1 MTHTYPIQGITCN
14 GCASKVKAALGAV
27 HGVRSV
33 AVAADL
39 STATVTMHQH
49 IPTATLSQAVSN
61 VGAYQLGAIVG
72 EPMAPA
78 TGGFWSESRLW
89 RRAGLNTLSC
99 LIGCSIGDF
108 AMIIY
113 LQAYHPGTPMAVQ
126 IALAIIAGL
135 STSVALETVLM
146 RIREK
151 FAWGAALRMAIGMS
165 FLSMVAME
173 VAMNTTDFMITGG
186 TMALSDPRYWLAFI
200 PAAAAGFLA
209 PLPYNYYQLKKHN
222 KACH

>member
-1 MTHTYPIQGITCN
+1 MTHTYPIQGITCS
-14 GCASKVKAALGAV
+14 GCAAKVKAALSAV
-27 HGVRSV
+27 SGVRSV
-33 AVAADL
+33 EVAGDL
-39 STATVTMHQH
+39 STASVAMHHH
-49 IPTATLSQAVSN
+49 IPTATLSQAVSKA
-61 VGAYQLGAIVG
+61 GAYRLGDIID
-72 EPMAPA
+72 EPMPA
-78 TGGFWSESRLW
+78 KVGGFWTEGRLW
-89 RRAGLNTLSC
+89 RRASHNTLSC

-108 AMIIY
+108 SMIIY
-113 LQAYHPGTPMAVQ
+113 LQAYHPGTAMAVQ
-126 IALAIIAGL
+126 MALAIVAGL
-135 STSVALETVLM
+135 ITSVALETVLM

-173 VAMNTTDFMITGG
+173 AAMNLTDFMITGG

-200 PAAAAGFLA
+200 PAAIAGFLV

>member
-1 MTHTYPIQGITCN
+1 MTHTYPIQGITCS
-14 GCASKVKAALGAV
+14 GCANKVRAALSAV
-27 HGVRSV
+27 QGVSSV
-33 AVAADL
+33 EVAADL
-39 STATVTMHQH
+39 STAFVTMHHH
-49 IPTATLSQAVSN
+49 IPTATLSQAVSKA
-61 VGAYQLGAIVG
+61 GAYRLGGIVD
-72 EPMAPA
+72 EPMPPA

-89 RRAGLNTLSC
+89 RRASLNTLSC

-113 LQAYHPGTPMAVQ
+113 LQAYHPGTSMAVQ
-126 IALAIIAGL
+126 MALAVVAGL
-135 STSVALETVLM
+135 ITSVALETVLM

-173 VAMNTTDFMITGG
+173 VAMNLTDFMITGG

-200 PAAAAGFLA
+200 PAAAAGFVV

>member
-1 MTHTYPIQGITCN
+1 MTHTYPIQGITCS
-14 GCASKVKAALGAV
+14 GCAAKVKAALSTV

-33 AVAADL
+33 EVAADL
-39 STATVTMHQH
+39 STASVTMHHH
-49 IPTATLSQAVSN
+49 IPTATLSQAVSKA
-61 VGAYQLGAIVG
+61 GAYRLGDIVD
-72 EPMAPA
+72 EPTMPA
-78 TGGFWSESRLW
+78 AGGFWSEGRFW
-89 RRAGLNTLSC
+89 RRASLNTLSC

-113 LQAYHPGTPMAVQ
+113 LQAYHPGTPMAIQ
-126 IALAIIAGL
+126 MALAIVAGL
-135 STSVALETVLM
+135 ITSVALETVLM

-173 VAMNTTDFMITGG
+173 VAMNLTDFMITGG

-200 PAAAAGFLA
+200 PAAAAGFVV